1 MKRNIVLIKHSELIN
16 NLLTVFLVKKIT
28 SKLNFSPM
36 DLLKLL
42 SLSMEISL
50 HINLE
55 SINTFLDK
63 P

>member
-16 NLLTVFLVKKIT
+16 NLLTVSLVKKIT